1 MGDLERLRA
10 HLFEQRHKSAA
21 QPSVSI
27 GTWLKVGVRGERF
40 WVRVKRMRGDGSL
53 VGVID
58 NDLLKSPWR
67 RGDELVLQRSHVL
80 ETTEPA
86 DGNTFRNL
94 VAMFGSVAEAAVV
107 WRNLRMIECV
117 AVKPKPGPMFVLPP
131 DI

>member
-10 HLFEQRHKSAA
+10 HLFEQRPRSTA
-21 QPSVSI
+21 QPSLGV
-27 GTWLKVGVRGERF
+27 GTWVKVGVRGERF
-40 WVRVKRMRGDGSL
+40 WCRVKSMQGDGSL
-53 VGVID
+53 LGVLD
-58 NDLLKSPWR
+58 NDLLKSSWR

-80 ETTEPA
+80 ETAEPA

-117 AVKPKPGPMFVLPP
+117 AVKPKPGTMFVLPP